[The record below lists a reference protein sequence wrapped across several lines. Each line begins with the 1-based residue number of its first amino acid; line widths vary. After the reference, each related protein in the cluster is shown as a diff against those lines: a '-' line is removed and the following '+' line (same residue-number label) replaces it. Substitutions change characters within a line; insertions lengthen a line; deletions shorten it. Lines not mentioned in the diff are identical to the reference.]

1 MHAPGVASPAPGVAS
16 PAPGV
21 GSPAPHADS
30 DTDSDFSESEASV
43 PGPRTTP
50 GAPAATSPS
59 SEAGT
64 AAMVSD
70 SVTSWTPFRL
80 PARPG
85 VSGRDKWDAG
95 GALAIRFAV
104 FAAWIAAATAFV
116 VCVAASFY
124 LGDDASDGDAC
135 SRGRGVVAWTAG
147 MLDELLSGTVRA
159 RYRPACGLAMRP
171 S

>member
-1 MHAPGVASPAPGVAS
+1 MHAPGVGS

-85 VSGRDKWDAG
+85 VSGRHKRDAG

-116 VCVAASFY
+116 ICVAASFY

>member
-1 MHAPGVASPAPGVAS
+1 MHAVGLNARGSAADGGAVSPTSRALHQARL
-16 PAPGV
+16 
-21 GSPAPHADS
+21 
-30 DTDSDFSESEASV
+30 T
-43 PGPRTTP
+43 PR
-50 GAPAATSPS
+50 G
-59 SEAGT
+59 GL
-64 AAMVSD
+64 
-70 SVTSWTPFRL
+70 R
-80 PARPG
+80 
-85 VSGRDKWDAG
+85 G

-116 VCVAASFY
+116 ICVAASFY
-124 LGDDASDGDAC
+124 LGDDASDGHAC